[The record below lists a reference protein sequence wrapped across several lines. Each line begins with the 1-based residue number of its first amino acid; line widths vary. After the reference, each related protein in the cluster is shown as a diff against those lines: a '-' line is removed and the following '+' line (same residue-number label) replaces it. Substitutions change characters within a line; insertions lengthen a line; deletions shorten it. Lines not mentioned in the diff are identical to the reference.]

1 MKLKHKLRHHLI
13 NSPVIRN
20 IFGMGFFRALGVITN
35 FLLVGLIY
43 RYFSNEVLN
52 GIWLTIFSILT
63 WITFF
68 DFGMGNSLRNKLT
81 ESISKNDSTLSNMYI
96 STTYILMIVPTIIII
111 IGATISA
118 DFIDW
123 NKIFSVNGDLVSN
136 EYLTLFICVVFIL
149 YALNFYFSIIFAIL
163 HAMFKS
169 YLISGIQALVNVIN
183 IIFISV
189 LYLMKVND
197 LILLGGIYI
206 GTSVIVLL
214 ITTIWIFKFNK
225 QNLTLS
231 FKYFNGSLIKD
242 IANVGLKFL
251 ILQLAI
257 IVLFNTDNF
266 LISRYLGVDKVTSYQ
281 LVNKLLSVNT
291 IILGIVLTPIWTKV
305 IRDTAENNINENR
318 KTLFKLLIVFFLLV
332 IGVLIIGFLSPLIL
346 KVWTG
351 SNILVSNK
359 LTIFMVIFT
368 IIHMWCN
375 IFQVILNGLSKLN
388 IQMICYGIAAVI
400 NIPISIYFV
409 QHTDLGVVAIILG
422 TIFSLVVPGIILPI
436 YTIRYFTKS

>member
-1 MKLKHKLRHHLI
+1 M
-13 NSPVIRN
+13 
-20 IFGMGFFRALGVITN
+20 
-35 FLLVGLIY
+35 GLIY

-81 ESISKNDSTLSNMYI
+81 ESISKNDITLSNMYI

-111 IGATISA
+111 VGATISA

-163 HAMFKS
+163 HAIFKS

-206 GTSVIVLL
+206 GTSVIVLV
-214 ITTIWIFKFNK
+214 ITTIWIFKLNK

-231 FKYFNGSLIKD
+231 FKYFNKSLIKD

-266 LISRYLGVDKVTSYQ
+266 LISRYIGVDKVTSYQ

-400 NIPISIYFV
+400 NIPISVYLV

-436 YTIRYFTKS
+436 YTIRYFTKI

>member
-1 MKLKHKLRHHLI
+1 MKAKFNLRNPLI
-13 NSPVIRN
+13 NGPIIRN
-20 IFGMGFFRALGVITN
+20 IFGIGFYRAIGVLTN

-43 RYFSNEVLN
+43 RYFSDDVLN

-81 ESISKNDSTLSNMYI
+81 ESISKNDIKLSNMYI
-96 STTYILMIVPTIIII
+96 STTYILMIIPTIIII

-118 DFIDW
+118 NFINW
-123 NKIFSVNGDLVSN
+123 KKIFSVNGDLISN

-149 YALNFYFSIIFAIL
+149 YSLNFYFSIIFAIL
-163 HAMFKS
+163 HAIFKS
-169 YLISGIQALVNVIN
+169 YLITGIQALVNVIN

-189 LYLMKVND
+189 LYLLDVDD

-206 GTSVIVLL
+206 GTSVVVLF
-214 ITTIWIFKFNK
+214 ITTLLIFKFNK
-225 QNLTLS
+225 QNLSLS
-231 FKYFNGSLIKD
+231 YKFFNKSLIKD
-242 IANVGLKFL
+242 IANVGFKFL

-266 LISRYLGVDKVTSYQ
+266 LISRYIGVNQVTPYQ
-281 LVNKLLSVNT
+281 LINKLLSVNT

-305 IRDTAENNINENR
+305 IRDTSENKFNENK
-318 KTLFKLLIVFFLLV
+318 KTLLKLLVVFSILV
-332 IGVLIIGFLSPLIL
+332 IGVIILGLISPLIL
-346 KVWTG
+346 KIWVG

-359 LTIFMVIFT
+359 LTIFMVLFT

-388 IQMICYGIAAVI
+388 IQMICYGMAAI
-400 NIPISIYFV
+400 TNIPVSIYLV

-422 TIFSLVVPGIILPI
+422 TIFSLVVPAIILPI
-436 YTIRYFTKS
+436 YTVRYFTKI

>member
-13 NSPVIRN
+13 NSPVIKN
-20 IFGMGFFRALGVITN
+20 IFGMGFFRALGVLTN
-35 FLLVGLIY
+35 FLLMGLIY

-81 ESISKNDSTLSNMYI
+81 ESISKNDITLSNMYI

-111 IGATISA
+111 VGATISA

-163 HAMFKS
+163 HAIFKS

-206 GTSVIVLL
+206 GTSVIVLV
-214 ITTIWIFKFNK
+214 ITTIWIFKLNK

-231 FKYFNGSLIKD
+231 FKYFNKSLIKD

-266 LISRYLGVDKVTSYQ
+266 LISRYIGVDKVTSYQ

-388 IQMICYGIAAVI
+388 IQMICYGIVAVI
-400 NIPISIYFV
+400 NIPISVYLV

-436 YTIRYFTKS
+436 YTIRYFTKI